1 MRPRWTTEATSRPCG
16 AQFEFDFQ
24 ELEEATEDFEL
35 ETIDSDL
42 ARFRQH
48 PYVKEA
54 LDKGVDLRSYADEL
68 GRELREVEVSSVVDY
83 VREAANFSKLYG
95 EISSC
100 EEVLSRL
107 QRLLKGFRGSLEGIG
122 EEISKLKNETT
133 HKKHGLANRT

>member
-1 MRPRWTTEATSRPCG
+1 VRL
-16 AQFEFDFQ
+16 QFELD
-24 ELEEATEDFEL
+24 LGDLDDTTEDFEL

-83 VREAANFSKLYG
+83 VREAGSFAKLYR

-133 HKKHGLANRT
+133 QKKHGLANRT